1 MSESQQHQGP
11 TRTCMTLNMT
21 DTEEVTT
28 LLDDD
33 EDDYSSDTSDDLHKV
48 HKVTHS
54 VKVNART
61 QTF

>member
-1 MSESQQHQGP
+1 
-11 TRTCMTLNMT
+11 MTLNMT

-48 HKVTHS
+48 RKVTHS